1 MLKKTL
7 TNWLVLILTAI
18 LILSCGR
25 DKKTE
30 KAGLLDETSF
40 IEVSIG
46 GMTCTGCEQ
55 KIQAGISRLDGI
67 KTVKASYTEG
77 IALIEYSPAVVDTV
91 KIRDAISGTGY
102 TVKKFKSIAQN

>member
-30 KAGLLDETSF
+30 KAGLLNETSF
-40 IEVSIG
+40 IEVSID

-55 KIQAGISRLDGI
+55 KIQAGVGRLDGI
-67 KTVKASYTEG
+67 KTVKASFTEG
-77 IALIEYSPAVVDTV
+77 IALIEYAPAVVDTV